1 MLMAVL
7 FGLLLWCLAGFHE
20 GVWTQYAPQDVAR
33 WQVQA
38 AAAAR
43 AAAVTRSPAVPGRQ
57 HVNEARR
64 PRSRT
69 AGYAQVNTG
78 RKKLRS

>member
-1 MLMAVL
+1 MMVVL
-7 FGLLLWCLAGFHE
+7 FGLLFWCLAGFRE
-20 GVWTQYAPQDVAR
+20 GVWTQYTPQDVAR
-33 WQVQA
+33 WQAHA

-43 AAAVTRSPAVPGRQ
+43 AVAVTRSPAVLGRQ